1 MAQFQL
7 VLRVG
12 PSPGKVFPL
21 LKNEIL
27 VGRDI
32 NNEIVINDAEISR
45 KHCRL
50 KLFGNGYVIEDLG
63 STNGTWVDE
72 QRISGQH
79 PLQHGD
85 TIRMGD
91 NITLIY
97 EAVNFDADATV
108 ASASAAPSTAQAQ
121 PQQQFQQPPQQYQQA
136 PRKSQGQQYAGRVPA
151 AAEPP
156 KIFGL
161 NRGLAIG
168 LGALA
173 VVSICLIAFL
183 IYVDSNC
190 LWCEITWDLLPGCP
204 YTGTCP

>member
-21 LKNEIL
+21 LKTEVTI
-27 VGRDI
+27 GRDI

-50 KLFGNGYVIEDLG
+50 KLFGNGYTVEDLG

-72 QRISGQH
+72 QRISGQYQ
-79 PLQHGD
+79 LSHGN
-85 TIRMGD
+85 TVRLGD
-91 NITLIY
+91 NISLTY
-97 EAVNFDADATV
+97 EVIGYDADATV
-108 ASASAAPSTAQAQ
+108 ASPSAAPATAQA
-121 PQQQFQQPPQQYQQA
+121 PPKQQFQAPQQDYRPSPQ
-136 PRKSQGQQYAGRVPA
+136 PVQGQQYGGRVPA
-151 AAEPP
+151 PTDPP
-156 KIFGL
+156 KILGM
-161 NRGLAIG
+161 NRGLAIS

-173 VVSICLIAFL
+173 VIGICLIAFL
-183 IYVDSNC
+183 VYVDSNC